1 MAERNEPQDH
11 VEQLVQEAL
20 LDQQQFN
27 NLRQAL
33 INKIRQTVIS
43 IQKSQQDAPRLC
55 EVLLSLFGGKENQ
68 LSCVCLY

>member
-1 MAERNEPQDH
+1 

-43 IQKSQQDAPRLC
+43 IQKSQ
-55 EVLLSLFGGKENQ
+55 
-68 LSCVCLY
+68 